1 MGDSLA
7 VAKKRV
13 ADGAVFVF
21 STGNEV
27 KREPLAEPGLPALV
41 PELEK
46 GWIAVMALKND
57 GTAINLKSNY
67 CGLAARWCIAVPG
80 GDGGAGLLTTQKDG
94 SYGPTAG
101 TSPAAALVSGAL
113 AALQSRF
120 PDMTP
125 QQIRER
131 LLSTAN
137 RTGIYANSEAYGRG
151 LMDLDAASR
160 L

>member
-1 MGDSLA
+1 M
-7 VAKKRV
+7 
-13 ADGAVFVF
+13 
-21 STGNEV
+21 
-27 KREPLAEPGLPALV
+27 
-41 PELEK
+41 
-46 GWIAVMALKND
+46 
-57 GTAINLKSNY
+57 
-67 CGLAARWCIAVPG
+67 
-80 GDGGAGLLTTQKDG
+80 LTTNKDG

-120 PDMTP
+120 PEMTP
-125 QQIRER
+125 QQVRER

-160 L
+160 P